1 MAWMQGSRLD
11 MFLRGPVGIDV
22 VTRIPVCLHV
32 AIITGPAWDG
42 SLIKEAAALPESM
55 VKFHR
60 SGTFLGR
67 IKQAEMS
74 C

>member
-11 MFLRGPVGIDV
+11 MFLRGPVGMDA
-22 VTRIPVCLHV
+22 VTRIPMRFHM
-32 AIITGPAWDG
+32 AIITGPARDG

-55 VKFHR
+55 VRSHR